1 MRFPRRHRAR
11 LNSLP
16 PPALTPAPATA
27 PDDTLGVVPTPDEP
41 HRVAEADGFGGFQRG
56 HLHLALPMAA
66 LREVVPLG
74 ALTPL
79 PCPAPCVLGGLSL
92 RGATVPVI
100 DLLVALGGERSAPAA
115 LPIVV
120 ILVHAGRILGL
131 LADAVTGVFQCAP
144 GGLSRCGAS
153 DALAALLAGNILRQD
168 GAGTVSVLSPAALVQ
183 LHQLPLVDDP
193 EPERAHLDHGDVG
206 GAVNTAV
213 QGDAA
218 MPVVLLRCGQL
229 PLAIDAMAV
238 YATVAHQQIL
248 PSVLARG
255 HCKGV
260 IDFAGSHIP
269 ALDLQAVCGFGP
281 SDPDDLAQ
289 AIVLRL
295 EAGMVAMLVGE
306 VIDVV
311 RCAPG
316 DVITV
321 PAFALPQA
329 ALIAGALPTASLP
342 AELLARLGASTPQ
355 FLLLQGD
362 ALKACAEVQGLSQTN
377 TPGAGLAV
385 ANTSGRS
392 ISAGPQGSMLTYA
405 LNGETATPLDQ
416 VSEILSYPPEA
427 ARFGSLGPMLG
438 LVVNRGR
445 SIPVLCLAQVSG
457 SAQAPAEPPGHV
469 LVVEAGGSPVGFAV
483 ATVRSIELA
492 DWPAFNDID
501 SDTDAT
507 TATGPLNTRR
517 LARVGAGNAERLLP
531 VLDLRRLALQL
542 QARPHAA

>member
-1 MRFPRRHRAR
+1 
-11 LNSLP
+11 
-16 PPALTPAPATA
+16 
-27 PDDTLGVVPTPDEP
+27 VPTPDEP

-74 ALTPL
+74 AVTPW

-321 PAFALPQA
+321 PAPGCADRRGLAHRQPA
-329 ALIAGALPTASLP
+329 GRTAGAAGRKHP
-342 AELLARLGASTPQ
+342 AIFAAAGR
-355 FLLLQGD
+355 
-362 ALKACAEVQGLSQTN
+362 CAEGLRRSSGFVPNQHTGR
-377 TPGAGLAV
+377 GAGGGQYFRQI
-385 ANTSGRS
+385 NFSGPAR
-392 ISAGPQGSMLTYA
+392 QYA
-405 LNGETATPLDQ
+405 
-416 VSEILSYPPEA
+416 
-427 ARFGSLGPMLG
+427 
-438 LVVNRGR
+438 
-445 SIPVLCLAQVSG
+445 
-457 SAQAPAEPPGHV
+457 
-469 LVVEAGGSPVGFAV
+469 
-483 ATVRSIELA
+483 
-492 DWPAFNDID
+492 
-501 SDTDAT
+501 
-507 TATGPLNTRR
+507 
-517 LARVGAGNAERLLP
+517 
-531 VLDLRRLALQL
+531 DLR
-542 QARPHAA
+542 PEW